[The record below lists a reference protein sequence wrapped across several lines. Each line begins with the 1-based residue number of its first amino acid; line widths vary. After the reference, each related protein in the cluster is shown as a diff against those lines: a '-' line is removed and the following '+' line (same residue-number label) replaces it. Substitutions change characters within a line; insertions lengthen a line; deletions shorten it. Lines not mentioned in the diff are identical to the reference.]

1 MCIACLVVST
11 SFIAKLPIMKA
22 MTRYRHERSE
32 VSVVIKYLVF
42 GFNVIFWVSVL
53 YVILKF
59 LKDSG
64 CLSLRIVSF
73 SRRYLQV

>member
-1 MCIACLVVST
+1 
-11 SFIAKLPIMKA
+11 

-53 YVILKF
+53 HY
-59 LKDSG
+59 
-64 CLSLRIVSF
+64 
-73 SRRYLQV
+73 